1 MSIPRRRIISQRA
14 SMTSIVSAPRMDIK
28 EFIKNNIID
37 IRLEDLVVVC
47 VDNKNKSKQIHIS
60 FDSGE
65 DGFYKV
71 GKITY
76 FENYLRTVSE
86 TFDFSH
92 VGKTH
97 DIVTELIKQIL
108 YKLVTIKTKQN
119 FTIYTGCIE
128 NNWDIDIN
136 RGFIYKIDKT
146 EDGCN
151 DNNSCPIC
159 ISDYE
164 NKEKLT
170 LKCNHT
176 ICSTCF
182 WSSIDNNILTCP
194 LCRSPFFASA

>member
-1 MSIPRRRIISQRA
+1 MSVARRRIISQRA
-14 SMTSIVSAPRMDIK
+14 SMTSVVSTSRTDIK

-37 IRLEDLVVVC
+37 VRLEDLVIVC
-47 VDNKNKSKQIHIS
+47 IDNKTKSKQIHIS

-65 DGFYKV
+65 DGFYKI

-92 VGKTH
+92 IGRTYE
-97 DIVTELIKQIL
+97 IVTELIKQIL
-108 YKLVTIKTKQN
+108 YKLVTIKTTQN
-119 FTIYTGCIE
+119 FLICIGTLE
-128 NNWDIDIN
+128 NNWEIDIN
-136 RGFIYKIDKT
+136 YGYLYKIDKT

-170 LKCNHT
+170 LKCNHS
-176 ICSTCF
+176 ICSSCF
-182 WSSIDNNILTCP
+182 WSSIENNMLTCP
-194 LCRSPFFASA
+194 LCRNPFFTSP

>member
-1 MSIPRRRIISQRA
+1 MSVARRRIISQRA
-14 SMTSIVSAPRMDIK
+14 SMTSVVSTTRPDIK

-37 IRLEDLVVVC
+37 VRLEDLVIVC

-65 DGFYKV
+65 DGFYKI

-86 TFDFSH
+86 TFDFTH
-92 VGKTH
+92 VGRTYE
-97 DIVTELIKQIL
+97 IVTELIKQIL
-108 YKLVTIKTKQN
+108 FKLVTIKTSQN
-119 FTIYTGCIE
+119 FLIYTGTLE
-128 NNWDIDIN
+128 NNWEIDIN
-136 RGFIYKIDKT
+136 SSFLYKIDKT

-170 LKCNHT
+170 LKCNHS
-176 ICSTCF
+176 ICSSCF
-182 WSSIDNNILTCP
+182 WSSIENNMLTCP
-194 LCRSPFFASA
+194 LCRNPFFSNP